1 MNLPAT
7 SLPCQAA
14 LILSDSFEEVLL
26 RLETLFLNPDETN
39 KIKQILFML
48 PLTKT
53 NHSK

>member
-26 RLETLFLNPDETN
+26 RLETLFLNPDETI
-39 KIKQILFML
+39 KIKPILFML
-48 PLTKT
+48 PSIKT